1 MNGDE
6 EEILLAIQYMDA
18 LEGEMTPDEIVEAQ
32 KLAKEWMEEHGKE

>member
-18 LEGEMTPDEIVEAQ
+18 LEGEMTPDEIAEAQ
-32 KLAKEWMEEHGKE
+32 KLTRAWMVRHEKE

>member
-18 LEGEMTPDEIVEAQ
+18 LEGEMAPDEITEAR
-32 KLAKEWMEEHGKE
+32 KLAKEWMEEHGRK